1 MKTVTTGFFIS
12 SFLLA
17 GIVYS
22 HTGATGIVKERM
34 DAMLDMGDKSKLV
47 ADMFKGKSEFDRN
60 AVADVADAFVS
71 HGVRMAELFP
81 DTDESRNGSHTEALP
96 RIWEE
101 WDEFSNQVTEFVE
114 LSESLKSTVSTTD
127 DINRLRKAF
136 FKTTKGCSGCHK
148 RFRKPKE

>member
-1 MKTVTTGFFIS
+1 VKTVTTGFFIS

-60 AVADVADAFVS
+60 AVHVYGKNGMSSAIK
-71 HGVRMAELFP
+71 
-81 DTDESRNGSHTEALP
+81 SR
-96 RIWEE
+96 
-101 WDEFSNQVTEFVE
+101 
-114 LSESLKSTVSTTD
+114 SL
-127 DINRLRKAF
+127 
-136 FKTTKGCSGCHK
+136 
-148 RFRKPKE
+148 